1 MTDIPLSLDTTN
13 IDEIESGLKL
23 AKNPQNWIINSTS
36 ADFERL
42 EAVTDAAVKYNANII
57 ALTMNSELGIPKE
70 SDGRLELAFEINE
83 KTQEKG
89 IENEKIFFDPLI
101 LPVAVEQSQAV
112 EALNTIRMLK
122 ESFEPPVLTTIGLSN
137 VSNGA
142 PAQLRPLINRVFFV
156 LAAGCGL
163 DLSLIHI

>member
-1 MTDIPLSLDTTN
+1 M
-13 IDEIESGLKL
+13 
-23 AKNPQNWIINSTS
+23 
-36 ADFERL
+36 
-42 EAVTDAAVKYNANII
+42 
-57 ALTMNSELGIPKE
+57 
-70 SDGRLELAFEINE
+70 
-83 KTQEKG
+83 
-89 IENEKIFFDPLI
+89 
-101 LPVAVEQSQAV
+101 PVAVEQSQAV

-163 DLSLIHI
+163 DSAIVDSFDSELLRINGLLENQTPQNAADELILSIYETMRDFGEIDDVAVSFQECETD

>member
-1 MTDIPLSLDTTN
+1 M
-13 IDEIESGLKL
+13 
-23 AKNPQNWIINSTS
+23 
-36 ADFERL
+36 
-42 EAVTDAAVKYNANII
+42 
-57 ALTMNSELGIPKE
+57 
-70 SDGRLELAFEINE
+70 
-83 KTQEKG
+83 
-89 IENEKIFFDPLI
+89 I

-163 DLSLIHI
+163 DSAIVDSFDSELLRINGLLENQTPQNAADELILSIYETMRDFGEIDDVAVSFQECETD